1 MEAASGGDGAGLPK
15 PTAATC
21 NAITGLATG
30 RFGAR
35 LKNGVVTSQGI
46 VHGKS
51 DLSAAD
57 KAALARLPADGRYF
71 TMNLE
76 FPPRGLPADGGPRPR
91 RRRAHHGLPLAE
103 MDLTLHRVEL
113 AELIAFLA
121 VLLLAGFAGT
131 GFVRRSLRPLRQ
143 VAATATRVT
152 ELPLA
157 SGSVTLTERVP
168 NANPRTGVCQSNAA
182 FNRLLQHVEAGLP
195 GVLRARHGCAGSPRT
210 RVTSCAP
217 RCQPSRGYAELGRRH
232 PGPRSRRNQ
241 ARSEPGGVGVARM
254 SLLVDEL
261 LLLAQLDQLP
271 GRWPGSWSI
280 SPGWPS
286 TPPAT
291 RRWPRKITAGCLS
304 CPMSRSW
311 YLVTGTGCTRCRST

>member
-1 MEAASGGDGAGLPK
+1 
-15 PTAATC
+15 
-21 NAITGLATG
+21 
-30 RFGAR
+30 
-35 LKNGVVTSQGI
+35 
-46 VHGKS
+46 
-51 DLSAAD
+51 
-57 KAALARLPADGRYF
+57 
-71 TMNLE
+71 
-76 FPPRGLPADGGPRPR
+76 
-91 RRRAHHGLPLAE
+91 
-103 MDLTLHRVEL
+103 MDMSPHRVEL

-131 GFVRRSLRPLRQ
+131 GFVRLSLRPLRR

-182 FNRLLQHVEAGLP
+182 FNRMLQHVEAALP

-232 PGPRSRRNQ
+232 PGAVPAEIKRALDRVE
-241 ARSEPGGVGVARM
+241 SEFARM

>member
-1 MEAASGGDGAGLPK
+1 MESASGGDGAGLPK

-21 NAITGLATG
+21 NTITGLATG

-168 NANPRTGVCQSNAA
+168 NANPRTGVCQSNPRSTGYCSTSRRACQACCERGTAA
-182 FNRLLQHVEAGLP
+182 PARRGRESRAAHPAVSHPGATRSLAAATRAPVPAEIKRALNRVESELP
-195 GVLRARHGCAGSPRT
+195 G
-210 RVTSCAP
+210 
-217 RCQPSRGYAELGRRH
+217 
-232 PGPRSRRNQ
+232 
-241 ARSEPGGVGVARM
+241 
-254 SLLVDEL
+254 
-261 LLLAQLDQLP
+261 
-271 GRWPGSWSI
+271 
-280 SPGWPS
+280 
-286 TPPAT
+286 
-291 RRWPRKITAGCLS
+291 
-304 CPMSRSW
+304 
-311 YLVTGTGCTRCRST
+311 

>member
-182 FNRLLQHVEAGLP
+182 FNRLLQHVEGGPARRAASEARLRRLAADASHELRTPLSAIPGL
-195 GVLRARHGCAGSPRT
+195 
-210 RVTSCAP
+210 
-217 RCQPSRGYAELGRRH
+217 RGAWPPP
-232 PGPRSRRNQ
+232 PGP
-241 ARSEPGGVGVARM
+241 PF
-254 SLLVDEL
+254 
-261 LLLAQLDQLP
+261 
-271 GRWPGSWSI
+271 
-280 SPGWPS
+280 
-286 TPPAT
+286 PPKSSA
-291 RRWPRKITAGCLS
+291 L
-304 CPMSRSW
+304 
-311 YLVTGTGCTRCRST
+311 